1 MLQREI
7 GASAARFLERKGRER
22 RPGLVRWRR
31 RAFRLSTARTIAAN
45 FRTVMRILFIHQ
57 NFPGQFI
64 HVAHAL
70 KREGRHE
77 LLAVTHEGNERE
89 RLIPTRTYGFTPK
102 PLKAA
107 PFVDHYAQRVARGLA
122 VADLLVTLRR
132 EGFAPD
138 LVIGHGG
145 WGETLFVKDV
155 WPRTKIILHAEFY
168 YDPDESDVGFDREFG
183 PDPDADIAV
192 RFRVR
197 TRNMAM
203 LQALSDADLGVA
215 PTRWQA
221 SRFPKHLQGK
231 IAIVHE
237 GIDTDRARPDPGASV
252 KLNRDG
258 VSLRPGD
265 EVVTFVNRNFEPYR
279 GYHIFM
285 RALPEILERRPNAR
299 VLLVGGNGVN
309 YGAAPPNGES
319 WRKIFFDEVR
329 GRLDVGRIHFVGKL
343 THPNYLRVLQISA
356 AHAYLTYPFVLSWS
370 MLEAMSA
377 GALVIGSATPPVEEV
392 IAHGRNGLLF
402 PFFEPA
408 TLAER
413 VIGALA
419 DLNAHAPLRQAARRT
434 ILDHYDL
441 RRNCLPRWLQLIETV
456 VR

>member
-1 MLQREI
+1 
-7 GASAARFLERKGRER
+7 
-22 RPGLVRWRR
+22 
-31 RAFRLSTARTIAAN
+31 
-45 FRTVMRILFIHQ
+45 MRILFIHQ

-89 RLIPTRTYGFTPK
+89 RLIPTRTYGFAPK
-102 PLKAA
+102 PLRSA

-132 EGFAPD
+132 EGFTPD

-155 WPRTKIILHAEFY
+155 WPRTKILLHAEFY
-168 YDPDESDVGFDREFG
+168 YDADENDVGFDPEFG
-183 PDPDADIAV
+183 PDPNADIAV
-192 RFRVR
+192 RYRIR
-197 TRNMAM
+197 TRNAAM
-203 LQALSDADLGVA
+203 LQALTDADLGVA

-221 SRFPKHLQGK
+221 SRFPEHLQRK
-231 IAIVHE
+231 IALVHE
-237 GIDTDRARPDPGASV
+237 GIDTGRASPDPKASV

-258 VSLRPGD
+258 VTLRPGD

-285 RALPEILERRPNAR
+285 RALPEILRRRPNAR
-299 VLLVGGNGVN
+299 VVLVGGNGVN
-309 YGAAPPNGES
+309 YGAAPPKGGS

-329 GRLDVGRIHFVGKL
+329 DQLDVSRIHFVGKL
-343 THPNYLRVLQISA
+343 SHPNYLRVLQISA
-356 AHAYLTYPFVLSWS
+356 AHVYLTYPFVLSWS

-392 IAHGRNGLLF
+392 IQHGRNGLLF
-402 PFFEPA
+402 PFFDA
-408 TLAER
+408 
-413 VIGALA
+413 GALA
-419 DLNAHAPLRQAARRT
+419 ENVIDALANPQKYAALRVAARKT
-434 ILDHYDL
+434 VLDRYDL
-441 RRNCLPRWLQLIETV
+441 KKTCLPAWLELIEAQFAQRDRSQKMHLLV
-456 VR
+456 